1 MRRFYLH
8 FLDENGSVRD
18 EEGFEAAD
26 CDAARLLGMKAA
38 GEIVA
43 DYMAGGR
50 SNIAFMLCLD
60 DQDRKRVATLPVT
73 ATVAAFFKDPV
84 AVA

>member
-8 FLDENGSVRD
+8 FLDEHGSATD

-26 CDAARLLGMKAA
+26 ADAARQIGMKAA

-43 DYMAGGR
+43 HGMWRGQC
-50 SNIAFMLCLD
+50 NIAFMLCLD
-60 DQDRKRVATLPVT
+60 DKDRRRIATLPVV
-73 ATVAAFFKDPV
+73 ATVAAFVGECMV
-84 AVA
+84 AA